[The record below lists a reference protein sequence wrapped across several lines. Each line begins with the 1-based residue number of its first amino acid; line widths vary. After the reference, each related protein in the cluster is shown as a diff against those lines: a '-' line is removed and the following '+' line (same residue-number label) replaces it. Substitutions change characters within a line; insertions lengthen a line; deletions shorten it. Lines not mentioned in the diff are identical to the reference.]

1 MRREKE
7 GKMKIV
13 LCEKKRDEP
22 DSMFRLATNDRLAW
36 LIYFI
41 SRVECDK
48 ETAKIRLD
56 ALLCGKQINTDLRS
70 FMLRVVD

>member
-1 MRREKE
+1 
-7 GKMKIV
+7 MKIV
-13 LCEKKRDEP
+13 LYEKKRDEP
-22 DSMFRLATNDRLAW
+22 DSMFRPATNDRLAW

-41 SRVECDK
+41 SQVECDK

-70 FMLRVVD
+70 FLLKNVD